1 MSTQIS
7 LEQVK
12 ALRDKTGIS
21 VMQCRK
27 ALEDAGGDEEK
38 ALILLRKK
46 GAEIAAK
53 KSDREL
59 GAGIVSAYIHS
70 NNLIGSMIE
79 LSCETDFVANN
90 EEFRQLA
97 HDIAMQISATNPE
110 FTTMEEIAEADKAKA
125 TEIFAEE
132 VAGKPEELKEKI
144 LQGKLDAYFK
154 ERVLMDQLFIKN
166 QDLTIRQLI
175 DGFVQ
180 KFGER
185 IVVSKFSRFSVGR

>member
-7 LEQVK
+7 LDQVK

-21 VMQCRK
+21 IMQCQK
-27 ALEDAGGDEEK
+27 ALEEAQGDEEK

-46 GAEIAAK
+46 GAEISAK
-53 KSDREL
+53 KSDRSL
-59 GAGIVSAYIHS
+59 GAGIISSYVHS
-70 NNLIGSMIE
+70 NSLIGSMVE
-79 LSCETDFVANN
+79 LSCETDFVAKNP
-90 EEFRQLA
+90 EFMQLA

-110 FTTMEEIAEADKAKA
+110 FRTMEEIAESDKAKA
-125 TEIFAEE
+125 SEIFAEE

-154 ERVLMDQLFIKN
+154 ERILLDQAFIKN

-175 DGFVQ
+175 EGFVQ

-185 IVVSKFSRFSVGR
+185 IEVSKFIRFNVGR

>member
-7 LEQVK
+7 LDQVK
-12 ALRDKTGIS
+12 ELRDKTGIS
-21 VMQCRK
+21 IMQCKK

-46 GAEIAAK
+46 GAEISAK
-53 KSDREL
+53 KSDRTL
-59 GAGIVSAYIHS
+59 GAGIIASYIHS
-70 NNLIGSMIE
+70 NSLIGSMIE

-90 EEFRQLA
+90 PEFRQLA
-97 HDIAMQISATNPE
+97 NDIAMQISATNPE
-110 FTTMEEIAEADKAKA
+110 FRTMNDIAESDKAKA

-132 VAGKPEELKEKI
+132 VIGKPEELKEKI

-154 ERVLMDQLFIKN
+154 ERVLVDQAFIKN
-166 QDLTIRQLI
+166 QDVTIAQLI
-175 DGFVQ
+175 EGYVQ

-185 IVVSKFSRFSVGR
+185 IEISRFVRFGVGR

>member
-185 IVVSKFSRFSVGR
+185 IVVSKFSRVSVGR

>member
-7 LEQVK
+7 LDQVK
-12 ALRDKTGIS
+12 ALRDKTNIS
-21 VMQCRK
+21 IMQCRK

-38 ALILLRKK
+38 ALVLLRKK
-46 GAEIAAK
+46 GAEISAK
-53 KSDREL
+53 KSDRSL
-59 GAGIVSAYIHS
+59 GAGVIATYLHS
-70 NNLIGSMIE
+70 NNLIGSMVE

-90 EEFRQLA
+90 EDFRQLA
-97 HDIAMQISATNPE
+97 HDIAMQISATSPE
-110 FTTMEEIAEADKAKA
+110 FRTMDEIVEADKAKA
-125 TEIFAEE
+125 KEIFEEE

-154 ERVLMDQLFIKN
+154 ERVLLDQPFIKN

-175 DGFVQ
+175 EGYVQ

-185 IVVSKFSRFSVGR
+185 IEVARFARFGVGR

>member
-7 LEQVK
+7 LDQVK
-12 ALRDKTGIS
+12 ELRDETGIS

-27 ALEDAGGDEEK
+27 ALEDAGGDKEK

-46 GAEIAAK
+46 GAEISAK
-53 KSDREL
+53 KSDRSL

-70 NNLIGSMIE
+70 NGLIGSMVE
-79 LSCETDFVANN
+79 LACETDFVAKN
-90 EEFRQLA
+90 EEFVKLA

-110 FTTMEEIAEADKAKA
+110 FRTMDEIVEADKAKA
-125 TEIFAEE
+125 KEIFAEE
-132 VAGKPEELKEKI
+132 VVGKPEELKEKI
-144 LQGKLDAYFK
+144 LQGKLDSYFK
-154 ERVLMDQLFIKN
+154 ERVLLDQPFIKN

-185 IVVSKFSRFSVGR
+185 IEVSRFSRFNVGR

>member
-7 LEQVK
+7 LDQVK
-12 ALRDKTGIS
+12 ELRDKTGIS
-21 VMQCRK
+21 IMQCRK

-38 ALILLRKK
+38 ALVLLRKK
-46 GAEIAAK
+46 GAEISAK
-53 KSDREL
+53 KSDRTL
-59 GAGIVSAYIHS
+59 GAGVVSAYIHS
-70 NNLIGSMIE
+70 NGTLGAMVE

-90 EEFRQLA
+90 EEFKKLA
-97 HDIAMQISATNPE
+97 HDIAMHISATNPE
-110 FTTMEEIAEADKAKA
+110 FTSMEDIAEADKSKA

-132 VAGKPEELKEKI
+132 VAGKPEDLKEKI

-154 ERVLMDQLFIKN
+154 ERVLLDQAFIKN
-166 QDLTIRQLI
+166 QDLTIQQLI
-175 DGFVQ
+175 EGYVQ

>member
-7 LEQVK
+7 LDQVK
-12 ALRDKTGIS
+12 ELRDKTGIS

-46 GAEIAAK
+46 GAEISAK
-53 KSDREL
+53 KGDRTL
-59 GAGIVSAYIHS
+59 GAGIISAYVHS
-70 NNLIGSMIE
+70 NGLIGSMIE
-79 LSCETDFVANN
+79 LSCETDFVAKN
-90 EEFRQLA
+90 EEFVKLA

-110 FTTMEEIAEADKAKA
+110 FKTMDEIVESDKTKAK
-125 TEIFAEE
+125 EIFAEE
-132 VAGKPEELKEKI
+132 VVGKPEELKEKI

-154 ERVLMDQLFIKN
+154 ERCLLDQLFIKN
-166 QDLTIRQLI
+166 QDITIRQLI

-185 IVVSKFSRFSVGR
+185 IEVSKFSRFCVGR

>member
-7 LEQVK
+7 LDQVK
-12 ALRDKTGIS
+12 ALRDKTNIS
-21 VMQCRK
+21 IMQCRK

-46 GAEIAAK
+46 GAEISAK
-53 KSDREL
+53 KSDRSL
-59 GAGIVSAYIHS
+59 GAGIIASYLHS
-70 NNLIGSMIE
+70 NNLIGSMVE
-79 LSCETDFVANN
+79 LSCETDFVAKN
-90 EEFRQLA
+90 EEFKQLA

-110 FTTMEEIAEADKAKA
+110 FRTMEAILDADKVKAKD
-125 TEIFAEE
+125 IFEEE

-154 ERVLMDQLFIKN
+154 ERVLLDQPFIKN
-166 QDLTIRQLI
+166 QDITIRQLI
-175 DGFVQ
+175 EGFVQ

-185 IVVSKFSRFSVGR
+185 IEVSKFVRLGVGR